1 MIKTP
6 QNNFFET
13 FPSYLDSNTRISN
26 MKPAALGVACRE
38 ALEVFSANETLRLQK
53 RVAEL
58 EMANEILRNDVMMW
72 EHHFHR
78 SRTYSTWTQP
88 VCPYNLDVFGP

>member
-1 MIKTP
+1 M
-6 QNNFFET
+6 Q
-13 FPSYLDSNTRISN
+13 
-26 MKPAALGVACRE
+26 PAALGVTCKE

-53 RVAEL
+53 KVAEL

>member
-1 MIKTP
+1 
-6 QNNFFET
+6 
-13 FPSYLDSNTRISN
+13 
-26 MKPAALGVACRE
+26 MKPAALGVTCKE

-78 SRTYSTWTQP
+78 SRTYRTWTQP